1 MRNIITKFLKVKI
14 YNLKL
19 NIIVFIKSTM
29 TLISRF
35 KNLLCN
41 KFKVKNVLYIEYI
54 MKLKKHCKTSNT
66 F

>member
-1 MRNIITKFLKVKI
+1 
-14 YNLKL
+14 
-19 NIIVFIKSTM
+19 M